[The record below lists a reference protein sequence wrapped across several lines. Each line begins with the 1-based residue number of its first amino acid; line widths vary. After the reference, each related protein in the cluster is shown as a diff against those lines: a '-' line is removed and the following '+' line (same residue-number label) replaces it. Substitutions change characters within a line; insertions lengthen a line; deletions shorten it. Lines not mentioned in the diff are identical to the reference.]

1 MDEQRNDSKG
11 RSRFKEMLAENPVI
25 STGLDSQR
33 LPNIVNEFLEYLSAK
48 LKEGVSL
55 SFQPVGHLVVAE
67 VKSRELKGITG
78 DITQIQKR
86 MTARMR
92 KTPAHP
98 YIKKD
103 QQVLELSMALDVEV
117 YIAEAIRDVWVKFL
131 AEVSDDS
138 TEIRLRGFGAFLKR
152 KKRTNTQPVM
162 FKPYDKLIS
171 EMNSYQQ

>member
-1 MDEQRNDSKG
+1 
-11 RSRFKEMLAENPVI
+11 
-25 STGLDSQR
+25 
-33 LPNIVNEFLEYLSAK
+33 
-48 LKEGVSL
+48 
-55 SFQPVGHLVVAE
+55 
-67 VKSRELKGITG
+67 
-78 DITQIQKR
+78 